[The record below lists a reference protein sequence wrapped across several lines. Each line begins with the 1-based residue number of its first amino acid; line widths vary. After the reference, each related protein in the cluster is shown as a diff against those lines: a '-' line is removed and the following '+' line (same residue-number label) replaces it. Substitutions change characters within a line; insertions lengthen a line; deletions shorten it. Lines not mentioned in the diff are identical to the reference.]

1 MRKSIIMYR
10 GYSISKREIECYF
23 NVFERNS
30 NFYVPYEKFLN
41 ESVNKNLSKFREMVE
56 GKVLDAEII
65 QKDWFP
71 EINAHVFISHSH
83 ADIFLAKRFAGWLY
97 QRFGIVSF
105 IDSCVWGYADDL
117 LKKLDDKYCKKL
129 YNSHN
134 YDQNNLNFY
143 DYDLRNSSTAH
154 VHMMLMTALNKM
166 IDKTECVF
174 FINTPNS
181 NIGNG
186 GNPITKSPWIYGEIE
201 TSRLIKKKYPER
213 DGIEYK
219 KGGEIL
225 FEGKKIDMIYPLDMG
240 HFYSLNS
247 VHLLKWKGNMIKFD
261 SNKKPLRALDE
272 LYNITPK
279 KTII

>member
-1 MRKSIIMYR
+1 MYR
-10 GYSISKREIECYF
+10 GYSISKNDIELF
-23 NVFERNS
+23 FKMFERNS
-30 NFYVPYEKFLN
+30 NFFSYENFPN

-65 QKDWFP
+65 QNDWFP

-83 ADIFLAKRFAGWLY
+83 ADIELAKRFAGWLY

-117 LKKLDDKYCKKL
+117 LEKLDNKYCKNPTRET
-129 YNSHN
+129 YN
-134 YDQNNLNFY
+134 YEQRNL
-143 DYDLRNSSTAH
+143 STAH

-186 GNPITKSPWIYGEIE
+186 GNPITMSPWIYGEIE

-225 FEGKKIDMIYPLDMG
+225 LEGKKIDMIYPLDMG
-240 HFYSLNS
+240 HFYSLEFG
-247 VHLLKWKGNMIKFD
+247 HLSTWKWKMIELG
-261 SNKKPLRALDE
+261 SNKNPLRALDE

-279 KTII
+279 KQ